1 MSMNVTR
8 RNFLLGS
15 AATAGL
21 AGLAGCSTGTGTAGS
36 SATSWT
42 VPSADKYP
50 IDPDGDGVKA
60 KWTSEQTR
68 DGWYKVTQD
77 DNAPT
82 IGIMD
87 KTRII
92 QVDGYAFRDLNGDG
106 KLDFYEDW
114 RQSIDDRAAN
124 LAAQLTAEQ
133 IFPLTFANATTG
145 GSSTSTDTTDYSLVE
160 DGSRGG
166 VSRLA
171 SSLKSYATD
180 VEWINGCQEVC
191 EKDTARFGIPYFN
204 FSDPYA
210 LFDVP
215 SSVGLAC
222 TMDKDIWRKA
232 GMWQARAWRATG
244 VRIELGPQIDLY
256 SETKGTRLSG
266 SCGGDPAL
274 NRDFIRAFGAGM
286 QSTWGD
292 DDATDDQG
300 WGDQSC
306 AVMLKHFVS
315 EGSNEGGRDDHSDSG
330 KWNVFPGSNFNAHL
344 VPFLDGGFK
353 LDSKTKAAVAV
364 MPCYGIAYDPN
375 DPDELGE
382 TVGSAYSAHNMSI
395 LRNTGWDGWICTD
408 WMILSG
414 IMHGCKDLTKPE
426 RWAKLMKN
434 TVCSIGGEWDIDDA
448 TAGYKLLVD
457 DMGADSAL
465 ALLQDNA
472 RRFIKAEMTV
482 DLFEQPYSD
491 RSAAK
496 EVLESETAAAF
507 GIEAAEKSVVMLKN
521 AGNVISE
528 KGLDGKVYIPRKYT
542 AASKSVF
549 ASKPASADQCFGASI
564 KDLGF
569 EVVTDAVGDPTGPA
583 GTDGKAT
590 YQASDITALTAADLA
605 GVKYAVVKINNP
617 ADAYQGVQ
625 GGPSFMTVVMG
636 TTPDPGPYWK
646 PISLQYRPYTADG
659 ANVRKESLNPKDE
672 YGEYINR
679 SYYGASTYA
688 TNESDLDFVIS
699 IKQKLPA
706 DAKLILVIDA
716 DRPMCFGEIESYA
729 DVILW
734 GFESITD
741 EAFAHIIAGS
751 AEPYGLLNHQMPIDM
766 EAVEGDKEDVPRDM
780 ECYVDSEGNTY
791 DFCFGLNWSGV
802 IDDDR
807 VKTYKVDPLTA
818 PDTEVKTSD
827 EVPVGKVG

>member
-1 MSMNVTR
+1 MSINVTR

-21 AGLAGCSTGTGTAGS
+21 AGLAGCSTGTSTTGTT
-36 SATSWT
+36 TSWT
-42 VPSADKYP
+42 VPSSDKYP
-50 IDPDGDGVKA
+50 IDPDGDDVKA

-77 DNAPT
+77 DSAPT
-82 IGIMD
+82 IGVMD
-87 KTRII
+87 EARII

-114 RQSIDDRAAN
+114 RQSINDRATN

-145 GSSTSTDTTDYSLVE
+145 GTSTATDTSDYSLVE

-171 SSLKSYATD
+171 SSIDSYATD
-180 VEWINGCQEVC
+180 VQWINGCQEVC

-204 FSDPYA
+204 FSDPYV

-222 TMDKDIWRKA
+222 AMDKDVWRKA

-306 AVMLKHFVS
+306 AVMLKHFVG

-491 RSAAK
+491 RSVAK
-496 EVLESETAAAF
+496 EILESETAAAF
-507 GIEAAEKSVVMLKN
+507 GIEASEKSVVMLKN

-528 KGLDGKVYIPRKYT
+528 KGLDGKVYIPRKYA
-542 AASKSVF
+542 AAS
-549 ASKPASADQCFGASI
+549 ASFFGSTPASADQCFGADV

-569 EVVTDAVGDPTGPA
+569 EVVTDAVGDPTGAA

-590 YQASDITALTAADLA
+590 YQESDITALTAAELA
-605 GVKYAVVKINNP
+605 DVKYAVVKVNNP

-636 TTPDPGPYWK
+636 TAAEPGPYWK
-646 PISLQYRPYTADG
+646 PISLQYRPYTANG

-672 YGEYINR
+672 YGEYVNR
-679 SYYGASTYA
+679 SYYGESTYA

-699 IKQKLPA
+699 VKEKLPA

-734 GFESITD
+734 GFDSITD

-766 EAVEGDKEDVPRDM
+766 EAVEGDQEDVPRDM
-780 ECYVDSEGNTY
+780 ECYIDSEGNTY

-807 VKTYKVDPLTA
+807 VKTYKVDPLTT
-818 PDTEVKTSD
+818 PETEVKVSD

>member
-1 MSMNVTR
+1 MNVTR

-82 IGIMD
+82 IGAMD
-87 KTRII
+87 KARII

-124 LAAQLTAEQ
+124 LATQLTAEQ

-191 EKDTARFGIPYFN
+191 EKDIARFGIPYFN

-210 LFDVP
+210 LFNVP

-222 TMDKDIWRKA
+222 AMDKDVWRKA

-274 NRDFIRAFGAGM
+274 NRDFIQAFGAGM

-306 AVMLKHFVS
+306 AVMLKHFVG

-344 VPFLDGGFK
+344 IPFLDGGFK
-353 LDSKTKAAVAV
+353 LDSKTKTAVAV

-375 DPDELGE
+375 DADELGE

-434 TVCSIGGEWDIDDA
+434 TIGSIGGEWDIDDA

-457 DMGADSAL
+457 DMGADDAL

-521 AGNVISE
+521 TDNIISE

-569 EVVTDAVGDPTGPA
+569 EVITDAVGDPTGPA
-583 GTDGKAT
+583 GADGKAT
-590 YQASDITALTAADLA
+590 YQESDITALTAADLA

-617 ADAYQGVQ
+617 TDAYQGVQ

-706 DAKLILVIDA
+706 DAKLILIIDA
-716 DRPMCFGEIESYA
+716 TRPMCFGEIESYA

-734 GFESITD
+734 GFSSITD

-751 AEPYGLLNHQMPIDM
+751 TEPYGLLNHQMPINM

-807 VKTYKVDPLTA
+807 VKTYKADPLTA
-818 PDTEVKTSD
+818 PETEVKTSD